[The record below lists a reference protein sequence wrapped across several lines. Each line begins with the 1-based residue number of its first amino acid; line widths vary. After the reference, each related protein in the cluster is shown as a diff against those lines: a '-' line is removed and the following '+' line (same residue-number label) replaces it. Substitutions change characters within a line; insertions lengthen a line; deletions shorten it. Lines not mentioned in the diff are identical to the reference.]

1 MFRLMSRS
9 LAPLVLVCALIGC
22 AGTSDDAP
30 FTGPVPARLEDVEA
44 WRDLTRR
51 TSVDEATRQF
61 RTRAAAHPPTQR
73 FAERYARA
81 LQAVERG
88 VAVPRGM
95 SCYRLLLIPGWR
107 YASRPEHGGDLATID
122 ARAAAMGMTHERVNT
137 QEDGVV
143 ESNAEHIERR
153 LRSGPSDMP
162 TIVLSVSKGS
172 AETALALASV
182 NADRSRARPN
192 IAAWINI
199 NGLLGGTPLADTLT
213 TQIGRTVL
221 PRLLALTGGTEEEVE
236 SITTTTRRA
245 APDALPRGIFVVSM
259 QAAPLSAE
267 VGWTARAGYL
277 YLSRFGPNDGITLL
291 ADAVIDGAVNLLLP
305 GTDHFLDLPD
315 RDARVEA
322 LLRATVEALG
332 PPRGSRC
339 K

>member
-1 MFRLMSRS
+1 MSRIAFHA
-9 LAPLVLVCALIGC
+9 LALLVLCIAVAGC
-22 AGTSDDAP
+22 AGAP
-30 FTGPVPARLEDVEA
+30 DEGPYTGPVPTRLEDVEA
-44 WRDLTRR
+44 WRELTRR
-51 TSVDEATRQF
+51 TSVDTATRQF
-61 RTRAAAHPPTQR
+61 RRMAAEHPPTQR

-88 VAVPRGM
+88 AAVPRGM

-107 YASRPEHGGDLATID
+107 YASRPEHGGDLATIN
-122 ARAAAMGMTHERVNT
+122 ARAAAIGMTHERVNT

-143 ESNAEHIERR
+143 EANAAQIESR
-153 LRSGPSDMP
+153 LRSGPADMP

-172 AETALALASV
+172 AETALALATV

-192 IAAWINI
+192 VAAWINI

-213 TQIGRTVL
+213 TQAGRVVL

-245 APDALPRGIFVVSM
+245 APDTLPRGLFVVSL
-259 QAAPLSAE
+259 QAAPLNAE
-267 VGWTARAGYL
+267 VGLTARAGYV

-332 PPRGSRC
+332 PPRSARC
-339 K
+339 R

>member
-1 MFRLMSRS
+1 MSRSMSRS
-9 LAPLVLVCALIGC
+9 LALLVLACALAGC

-44 WRDLTRR
+44 WRELTRR
-51 TSVDEATRQF
+51 TSVDEATRRF
-61 RTRAAAHPPTQR
+61 RRMAGEHAPTQR

-81 LQAVERG
+81 LQAMERG
-88 VAVPRGM
+88 AAVPRGT

-122 ARAAAMGMTHERVNT
+122 ARAEALGMMHERVNT
-137 QEDGVV
+137 KEDGVV
-143 ESNAEHIERR
+143 EANAAYIESR
-153 LRSGPSDMP
+153 LRSGPQDVP

-172 AETALALASV
+172 AETAFALAKMH
-182 NADRSRARPN
+182 ADRSRSRPN
-192 IAAWINI
+192 VVAWINI

-213 TQIGRTVL
+213 TQAGRVVL

-245 APDALPRGIFVVSM
+245 APDALPRSLFVVSM

-291 ADAVIDGAVNLLLP
+291 ADAVIDGAVNLLVP

-332 PPRGSRC
+332 PPRGARC
-339 K
+339 R

>member
-1 MFRLMSRS
+1 MFRLFTLLVSACV
-9 LAPLVLVCALIGC
+9 LAGC
-22 AGTSDDAP
+22 AGTSADDP
-30 FTGPVPARLEDVEA
+30 YSGPIPAELEDVEA
-44 WRDLTRR
+44 WRALTSR
-51 TSVDEATRQF
+51 TSVDEATRHF
-61 RTRAAAHPPTQR
+61 RSKAAAHAPTQR

-88 VAVPRGM
+88 TPPPRAM
-95 SCYRLLLIPGWR
+95 TCYRLLLIPGWR

-122 ARAAAMGMTHERVNT
+122 ARAAALGMAHERANT

-143 ESNAEHIERR
+143 EANAAYIERR
-153 LRSGPSDMP
+153 LRSGPPDIP

-172 AETALALASV
+172 AEAALALATM
-182 NADRSRARPN
+182 NADRTRARPN

-213 TQIGRTVL
+213 TQAGRVVL
-221 PRLLALTGGTEEEVE
+221 PRLLALAGGTEEEVE
-236 SITTTTRRA
+236 SITTTTRRG
-245 APDALPRGIFVVSM
+245 APDTLPRGIFVVSM
-259 QAAPLSAE
+259 QAAPLRAE
-267 VGWTARAGYL
+267 VGWTALAGFL

-332 PPRGSRC
+332 PPRGPRC
-339 K
+339 R